1 MKKTNAERKRVPIFF
16 TIDREGTQMLVVVVF
31 FFLLLVFL
39 LYARFENI
47 REYSSF

>member
-16 TIDREGTQMLVVVVF
+16 TIDREGTQMLVVVF